1 MNNDEFQELLYQ
13 IENQGDLKSQDVPN
27 IDLYMDQIMSLF
39 DVYLSDHKRNED
51 DKLLTKTMINNYSK
65 VGLLKPIKGKKYSKD
80 HILQMLLIYSLKN
93 TITLPEIKTIL
104 EPYHEHTNQIEP
116 IYDEFLTMKK
126 DVSHIITESIV
137 HYINTKQMELNNQ
150 NDLTLMLLLLCTSSN
165 QLKSIVE
172 STLDQITEKK

>member
-1 MNNDEFQELLYQ
+1 MNNNQFYDLLNQ
-13 IENQGDLKSQDVPN
+13 IENLGDLKSQDVPN

-65 VGLLKPIKGKKYSKD
+65 VGLLKPIKGKKYTKD

-104 EPYHEHTNQIEP
+104 EPYHDHTHQIEP

-126 DVSHIITESIV
+126 ELSHIINESIIQ
-137 HYINTKQMELNNQ
+137 YMNTKHFQLDQQ
-150 NDLTLMLLLLCTSSN
+150 NDLTLMLLLLCSSSN

-172 STLDQITEKK
+172 TTLDQITEKK